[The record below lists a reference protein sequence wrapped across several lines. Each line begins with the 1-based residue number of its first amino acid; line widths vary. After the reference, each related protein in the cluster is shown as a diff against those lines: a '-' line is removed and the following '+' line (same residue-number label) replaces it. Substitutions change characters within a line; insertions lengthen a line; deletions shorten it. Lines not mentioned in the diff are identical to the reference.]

1 MISRWID
8 WCARNRFLVFAGTL
22 LLVLAGIWA
31 MRQIPLDALPD
42 ISDVQVIVRTPWPGE
57 PPSIIEDQVTYPIV
71 TTLLAAPHVKAVRAQ
86 TMFGDSYVYVVFED
100 GTDLYWARSR
110 VLEYMQQ
117 ISGRLPASVH
127 PVIGP
132 DATGAGWVY
141 EYAVV
146 DHSGRHSLA
155 ELRILQDW
163 YLRYQL
169 ETVSGVAEVASIGG
183 FVRQYQVN
191 LDPEKL
197 RAFNI
202 PLSTVID
209 KVRGSTNEVGG
220 RLLEMGGAEY
230 MIRGLG
236 YLHSVSDL
244 ETVPVATKNGTPVLV
259 RDLGSVTFGP
269 DIREGVAEW
278 QGQGETVGGIVVM
291 RDGMN
296 ALNVINGVKQKLAEI
311 KPSLP
316 AGVEV
321 VAGYDRAGLIRE
333 SINTLQ
339 RDLLEEAIIVSLV
352 IIIFLFHFRSAL
364 IPILTLPIA
373 VVASFIPMYYLHVSS
388 NIMSL
393 GGLALAIGVLVDA
406 AIVMVENGYR
416 HLSERQEAMEA
427 ASNGPVVSELSAAD
441 VAGPPAKAHAKI
453 PDNERRRVLLD
464 AAKQVGPAIFFSLV
478 IIVVSFLPVFLLE
491 AQEGRMFRPLAWTK
505 TLAVGF
511 SSVLAITLVPVLMV
525 LFIRGRLIPESRN
538 PISRI
543 TQAIYLPVLR
553 LCLRFRKTTLL
564 INLFFLVVTL
574 PLALRIGS
582 QFMPPLYEGSSLY
595 MPTALPGISITQAS
609 QLLQEQD
616 QIVRSFPE
624 VETVFGTVGRSD
636 SATDNAPLDMYDTTI
651 MLKPR
656 AQWRPGMTYE
666 KLIQEMDAKLQFP
679 GLSNT
684 WTMPVENRLD
694 MELTGIKT
702 PLGLKIQGPNL
713 DGVQQVG
720 AQVQQ
725 ILSAIPETRSIFAER
740 VSQGFYLNIEVDRA
754 EAARYG
760 LTIADV
766 QQAVSS
772 GIGGEMVAENVEG
785 RERYP
790 VNVRYNRDFRDN
802 VEALQRVLIGTP
814 TGAQIPISEVAKIS
828 FSRGPSMLRDE
839 DGALT
844 GYVYIDL
851 KTSDYGGFVT
861 EASNLLKQKLVLPP
875 GFTYKWSGEY
885 EFELRAKRRLELI
898 LPVVFF
904 VIFLLLYMVFHSVA
918 EAAVL
923 IFPTIYALTGGLILQ
938 RLLGYNFSV
947 AVWVGYIALFGIAV
961 ETGVVMVVYLHEALD
976 RRLKSGAPLR
986 EEDVE
991 AATIEGAVQRLRPKL
1006 MTVCVVLASL
1016 VPILWE
1022 TGVGS
1027 DVMKPMAA
1035 PLVGG
1040 MITSTI
1046 HVLILVPVFFALMK
1060 ERALR
1065 RGTLRHSAQVED

>member
-8 WCARNRFLVFAGTL
+8 WCARNRFLVFTGTA
-22 LLVLAGIWA
+22 LLVLAGIWSL
-31 MRQIPLDALPD
+31 RNIPLDALPD
-42 ISDVQVIVRTPWPGE
+42 ISDVEVIIHTTWAGQ
-57 PPSIIEDQVTYPIV
+57 PPNIIEDQVTYPIV
-71 TTLLAAPHVKAVRAQ
+71 TTLLAAPRVKAVRAQ
-86 TMFGDSYVYVVFED
+86 TMFGDSYVYVVFND

-110 VLEYMQQ
+110 VLEYLQQ
-117 ISGRLPASVH
+117 IQGRLPQEVH

-141 EYAVV
+141 EYALV
-146 DHSGRHSLA
+146 DHSHRYSLA
-155 ELRILQDW
+155 DLRGLQDW

-169 ETVSGVAEVASIGG
+169 ETVPGVAEVASIGG
-183 FVRQYQVN
+183 FVREYQVN
-191 LDPEKL
+191 LDPDKL
-197 RAFNI
+197 RAYNI

-209 KVRGSTNEVGG
+209 KVRASTNEVGG
-220 RLLEMGGAEY
+220 SVLDMGGAEY
-230 MIRGLG
+230 MVRGLG
-236 YLHSVSDL
+236 YLRSLNDL
-244 ETVPVATKNGTPVLV
+244 ATVPVATKNGTPVLV
-259 RDLGSVTFGP
+259 RDLGTVSFGP

-278 QGQGETVGGIVVM
+278 NGEGETVGGIVVM

-296 ALNVINGVKQKLAEI
+296 ALNVINGVKQKLAQI

-321 VAGYDRAGLIRE
+321 VAGYDRSGLIRE
-333 SINTLQ
+333 SISTLQ
-339 RDLLEEAIIVSLV
+339 RDLIEEALIVSIV

-373 VVASFIPMYYLHVSS
+373 VIASFIPMYYLHVTS

-416 HLSERQEAMEA
+416 HLSEHEFATHET
-427 ASNGPVVSELSAAD
+427 SNGPVANAY
-441 VAGPPAKAHAKI
+441 APPTNAQI
-453 PDNERRRVLLD
+453 PEQERRRVLLN
-464 AAKQVGPAIFFSLV
+464 AAKQVGPAIFFSLL

-505 TLAVGF
+505 TLSVAF
-511 SSVLAITLVPVLMV
+511 SSILAITLVPVLMV
-525 LFIRGRLIPESRN
+525 LFIRGRLRPELHN

-543 TQAIYLPVLR
+543 TQAIYLPVLK

-564 INLFFLVVTL
+564 INLLFLILTL
-574 PLALRIGS
+574 PIAFTIGS
-582 QFMPPLYEGSSLY
+582 QFMPPLFEGSSLY
-595 MPTALPGISITQAS
+595 MPTALPGISIGQAS

-616 QIVRSFPE
+616 RIIRTFPE
-624 VETVFGTVGRSD
+624 VASVFGTVGRSD

-656 AQWRPGMTYE
+656 SQWPAGMTYD
-666 KLIQEMDAKLQFP
+666 KLVQQMDAKLQFP

-684 WTMPVENRLD
+684 WTMPIENRLD

-702 PLGLKIQGPNL
+702 PVGLKIQGPNL
-713 DGVQQVG
+713 EGIQQVG

-725 ILSAIPETRSIFAER
+725 VLSGIPQMRSIFAER
-740 VSQGFYLNIEVDRA
+740 VSQGFYLNIEVNRA

-766 QQAVSS
+766 QQAITS
-772 GIGGEMVAENVEG
+772 GIGGETIAENVEG
-785 RERYP
+785 RERFP
-790 VNVRYNRDFRDN
+790 VNVRYNRDFRND
-802 VEALQRVLIGTP
+802 VQALQNVLIATP
-814 TGAQIPISEVAKIS
+814 TGAQIPISEVARIS
-828 FSRGPSMLRDE
+828 FSTGPSMIRDE
-839 DGALT
+839 DGELT

-851 KTSDYGGFVT
+851 NTSDYGDFVT
-861 EASNLLKQKLVLPP
+861 KATSLLNQKLRLPP
-875 GFTYKWSGEY
+875 GFTYTWSGEY
-885 EFELRAKRRLELI
+885 EFELRAKKRLELI

-904 VIFLLLYMVFHSVA
+904 VIFVLLYMVFHSLV

-938 RLLGYNFSV
+938 KLLGYNFSV
-947 AVWVGYIALFGIAV
+947 AVWVGFIALFGIAV

-976 RRLKSGAPLR
+976 RRIKSGAPLR
-986 EEDVE
+986 HEDIE

-1016 VPILWE
+1016 IPILWE

-1027 DVMKPMAA
+1027 DVMKPIAA
-1035 PLVGG
+1035 PIVGG

-1060 ERALR
+1060 ERSLR
-1065 RGTLRHSAQVED
+1065 RGTLRSSENSSQ

>member
-1 MISRWID
+1 VISRWID
-8 WCARNRFLVFAGTL
+8 WGAQNRSLVFMGTV
-22 LLVLAGIWA
+22 LLVLTGIWSL
-31 MRQIPLDALPD
+31 RHIPLDALPD
-42 ISDVQVIVRTPWPGE
+42 ISDVEVIIHTPWAGQ
-57 PPSIIEDQVTYPIV
+57 PPSLIEDQVTYPIV

-86 TMFGDSYVYVVFED
+86 TMFGDSYVFVVFED
-100 GTDLYWARSR
+100 TTDLYWARSR

-117 ISGRLPASVH
+117 ITGRLPSGVH

-141 EYAVV
+141 EYALV
-146 DHSGRHSLA
+146 DHSHQRSLA
-155 ELRILQDW
+155 DLRSLQDW

-169 ETVSGVAEVASIGG
+169 ETVPGVAEVATIGG

-191 LDPEKL
+191 VDPDKL
-197 RAFNI
+197 RAYGI
-202 PLSTVID
+202 PLSTVVE
-209 KVRGSTNEVGG
+209 KVRASTHEVGG

-236 YLHSVSDL
+236 YLHSLSDL
-244 ETVPVATKNGTPVLV
+244 ETVPVTTKNGTAVLV
-259 RDLGSVTFGP
+259 RNLGTVSFGP
-269 DIREGVAEW
+269 DIREAVAEW
-278 QGQGETVGGIVVM
+278 QGEGETVGGIVVM

-296 ALNVINGVKQKLAEI
+296 ALSVINGVKQKLLEI

-316 AGVEV
+316 SGVEV
-321 VAGYDRAGLIRE
+321 VAGYDRSGLIHA
-333 SINTLQ
+333 SIETLQ
-339 RDLLEEAIIVSLV
+339 RDLLEEAIIVSIV
-352 IIIFLFHFRSAL
+352 IVIFLFHFRSAL

-373 VVASFIPMYYLHVSS
+373 VVASFIPMYYLHVTS

-416 HLSERQEAMEA
+416 QLSEHQ
-427 ASNGPVVSELSAAD
+427 SAKSA
-441 VAGPPAKAHAKI
+441 PLLEP
-453 PDNERRRVLLD
+453 ERRKILLD
-464 AAKQVGPAIFFSLV
+464 SAKQVGPAIFFSLV

-505 TLAVGF
+505 TLAVAF
-511 SSVLAITLVPVLMV
+511 SSVLAITLVPVLMI

-543 TQAIYLPVLR
+543 TQAIYLPILR

-564 INLFFLVVTL
+564 LNLLFLVVTL
-574 PLALRIGS
+574 PLALHIGS
-582 QFMPPLYEGSSLY
+582 QFMPPLYEGSALY
-595 MPTALPGISITQAS
+595 MPTALPGISIGQAS

-616 QIVRSFPE
+616 KIIRAFPE
-624 VETVFGTVGRSD
+624 VETVFGSIGRSD
-636 SATDNAPLDMYDTTI
+636 SATDNAPLDMYDTTL

-656 AQWRPGMTYE
+656 SQWRPGMTYE

-713 DGVQQVG
+713 EGIQQVG
-720 AQVQQ
+720 AQVQL
-725 ILSAIPETRSIFAER
+725 ILSTIPEMRSIFAER
-740 VSQGFYLNIEVDRA
+740 VSQGFYLNVEVNRA

-766 QQAVSS
+766 QQAVTS

-790 VNVRYNRDFRDN
+790 VNVRYSRDFRDN
-802 VEALQRVLIGTP
+802 VEELRRVLIGTP
-814 TGAQIPISEVAKIS
+814 SGAQIPVSDVAKIS
-828 FSRGPSMLRDE
+828 FSRGPSMIRDE

-851 KTSDYGGFVT
+851 NTKDYGGFVT
-861 EASNLLKQKLVLPP
+861 RASDLLKQKLALPP

-885 EFELRAKRRLELI
+885 EFELRAKERLQLI
-898 LPVVFF
+898 LPIVFL
-904 VIFLLLYMVFHSVA
+904 VIFMLLYVVFHSVS

-938 RLLGYNFSV
+938 KLLGYNFSV

-976 RRLKSGAPLR
+976 HRFKSGVPLR
-986 EEDVE
+986 HEDIE
-991 AATIEGAVQRLRPKL
+991 AAVIEGAVHRLRPKL

-1016 VPILWE
+1016 IPILWE
-1022 TGVGS
+1022 SGVGA
-1027 DVMKPMAA
+1027 DVMKPIAA
-1035 PLVGG
+1035 PIVGG

-1065 RGTLRHSAQVED
+1065 RGTLVPPPAATAE